1 MVDSVRREENNQIKN
16 DFVQLRLSHETY
28 SSVIDIFVESG
39 QVVYDNLT
47 TDNSTTDNST
57 SGRSPNESSNQ
68 TQAQIHI
75 EVNVSKGLTGLSKM
89 IERLFCFFY
98 LLIKF
103 KFFNESVNFRQN
115 YLSTVSNS
123 S

>member
-39 QVVYDNLT
+39 QVAHDNL
-47 TDNSTTDNST
+47 TTDNST

-75 EVNVSKGLTGLSKM
+75 EVNVSKEHRGLSTLIVLGQIFSDDNYSPKYF
-89 IERLFCFFY
+89 IFSCGTIFYVCRTNVGHLF
-98 LLIKF
+98 
-103 KFFNESVNFRQN
+103 QA
-115 YLSTVSNS
+115 
-123 S
+123 

>member
-28 SSVIDIFVESG
+28 SSVIDIFVKSG
-39 QVVYDNLT
+39 QVAHDNL
-47 TDNSTTDNST
+47 TTDNST

-75 EVNVSKGLTGLSKM
+75 EVNVSKEHRGLSTLIVLGQIFSDDNYSPKYF
-89 IERLFCFFY
+89 IFSCGTIFYVCRTNVGHLF
-98 LLIKF
+98 
-103 KFFNESVNFRQN
+103 QA
-115 YLSTVSNS
+115 
-123 S
+123 

>member
-39 QVVYDNLT
+39 QVAHDNL
-47 TDNSTTDNST
+47 TTDNST